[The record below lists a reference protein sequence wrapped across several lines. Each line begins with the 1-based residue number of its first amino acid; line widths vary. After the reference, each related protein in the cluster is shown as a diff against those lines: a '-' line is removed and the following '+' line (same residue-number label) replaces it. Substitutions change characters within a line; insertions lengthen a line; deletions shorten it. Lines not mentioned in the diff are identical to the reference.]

1 MKKKILV
8 EGIIGI
14 YRQRHFDRIE
24 IRLGKT
30 DYNLESIVL
39 QALEGEE
46 KNDIRLVFEIERIGK
61 LYDDYKS
68 VKLDI
73 WRTFT
78 STTMKEMI
86 SIPV

>member
-39 QALEGEE
+39 QALEGVLPEGYGKNFAGKITVDVELQDTVVKVATDEE
-46 KNDIRLVFEIERIGK
+46 AYTELCMEVEK
-61 LYDDYKS
+61 
-68 VKLDI
+68 
-73 WRTFT
+73 
-78 STTMKEMI
+78 
-86 SIPV
+86 